1 MSDIQAQI
9 DFLNDIKDVTEE
21 FNAAYETRFED
32 PQRWDAAKHAYQ
44 ERRTFWRM
52 VNRSANLPVGDDTT
66 QPSSVE
72 VAAEIKGE
80 VK

>member
-52 VNRSANLPVGDDTT
+52 VNQSANLPAEEGTV
-66 QPSSVE
+66 QASSVD
-72 VAAEIKGE
+72 VKAEIKGE

>member
-21 FNAAYETRFED
+21 FHAAYETRQSD
-32 PQRWDAAKHAYQ
+32 PDRWEAAKAAYQ
-44 ERRTFWRM
+44 ARRTFWRAI
-52 VNRSANLPVGDDTT
+52 NRLSAAPVGDDTV
-66 QPSSVE
+66 QASSIDVK
-72 VAAEIKGE
+72 AEIKGE

>member
-21 FNAAYETRFED
+21 FNAAYETRTED
-32 PQRWDAAKHAYQ
+32 PERWYAAKHAYQ

-52 VNRSANLPVGDDTT
+52 VNQTGLPSVDDSTV
-66 QPSSVE
+66 QASSVDIKS
-72 VAAEIKGE
+72 EIKGE